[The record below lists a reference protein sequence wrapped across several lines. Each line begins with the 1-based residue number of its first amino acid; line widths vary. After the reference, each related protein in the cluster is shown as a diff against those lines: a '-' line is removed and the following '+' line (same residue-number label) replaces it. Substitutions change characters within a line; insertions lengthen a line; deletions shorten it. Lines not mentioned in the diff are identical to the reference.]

1 MATSVWTETF
11 VLLHGIRGGKCAV
24 ASSHSVAL
32 FSSLAVSSTRRCCM
46 TTLAYLRVSK
56 DTQDTKNQR
65 LAILEFAHA
74 EGIVVDEFLEL
85 QASSRR
91 SAKIRKVDL
100 LLARLAPGDT
110 LLVSELSRLGR
121 SVGEIITLID
131 TLVTQQIRV
140 FALKEG
146 LRLTGAHDLQTT
158 VMVTLFGLFAEI
170 ERTLLSLR
178 TKEALAVAKA
188 AGKRL
193 GRPRGTLGKSKLD
206 GKKEEIKTLL
216 ALRVSKASIA
226 KITGVDRATL
236 YHFIHS
242 RGLMPK

>member
-1 MATSVWTETF
+1 
-11 VLLHGIRGGKCAV
+11 
-24 ASSHSVAL
+24 
-32 FSSLAVSSTRRCCM
+32 M

-74 EGIVVDEFLEL
+74 ERIAVDEFLEL

-131 TLVTQQIRV
+131 TLVTRQIRV

-193 GRPRGTLGKSKLD
+193 GRPPGDAGQVEARREKGGD
-206 GKKEEIKTLL
+206 QDL
-216 ALRVSKASIA
+216 ARLAGLQ
-226 KITGVDRATL
+226 GVDRQNHGRGPRNTL
-236 YHFIHS
+236 PFYAFTRTYIEVIYH
-242 RGLMPK
+242 RL

>member
-1 MATSVWTETF
+1 
-11 VLLHGIRGGKCAV
+11 
-24 ASSHSVAL
+24 
-32 FSSLAVSSTRRCCM
+32 M

-56 DTQDTKNQR
+56 ATQDTKNQR
-65 LAILEFAHA
+65 LALLEFARA
-74 EGIVVDEFLEL
+74 ERMAIDAFLEL

-91 SAKIRKVDL
+91 STTIRKVAL
-100 LLARLAPGDT
+100 LLTRLVPGDT
-110 LLVSELSRLGR
+110 LVVSELSRLGR
-121 SVGEIITLID
+121 SVGEIIPLID
-131 TLVTQQIRV
+131 TLVMHHIRV

-158 VMVTLFGLFAEI
+158 VIVPLFGLFAEI

-188 AGKRL
+188 AGKPL
-193 GRPRGTLGKSKLD
+193 GRPRGALGKSNLD
-206 GKKEEIKTLL
+206 GKQEESKTLL

-236 YHFIHS
+236 YHFMRS

>member
-1 MATSVWTETF
+1 
-11 VLLHGIRGGKCAV
+11 
-24 ASSHSVAL
+24 
-32 FSSLAVSSTRRCCM
+32 M
-46 TTLAYLRVSK
+46 TILAYLRVSK

-65 LAILEFAHA
+65 LAILEFARA
-74 EGIVVDEFLEL
+74 ERMEVQEFLEL
-85 QASSRR
+85 YVSSRR
-91 SAKIRKVDL
+91 SAKERKVDL

-121 SVGEIITLID
+121 SVGEIITTVD
-131 TLVTQQIRV
+131 TLVQRQIRV

-158 VMVTLFGLFAEI
+158 VIVTMFGLFAEI

-178 TKEALAVAKA
+178 TKEALAAAKA

-193 GRPRGTLGKSKLD
+193 GRPRGALGKSKLD
-206 GKKEEIKTLL
+206 GRKAEITTLL

-236 YHFIHS
+236 YHFLHS
-242 RGLMPK
+242 RSLM

>member
-1 MATSVWTETF
+1 MRPSLESRPGQT
-11 VLLHGIRGGKCAV
+11 RGLPV
-24 ASSHSVAL
+24 
-32 FSSLAVSSTRRCCM
+32 R
-46 TTLAYLRVSK
+46 
-56 DTQDTKNQR
+56 
-65 LAILEFAHA
+65 
-74 EGIVVDEFLEL
+74 
-85 QASSRR
+85 
-91 SAKIRKVDL
+91 
-100 LLARLAPGDT
+100 
-110 LLVSELSRLGR
+110 ELSRLGR

-131 TLVTQQIRV
+131 TLVTHQIRV

-158 VMVTLFGLFAEI
+158 VIVTLFGLFAEI

-178 TKEALAVAKA
+178 TKEALAAVKA
-188 AGKRL
+188 AGKPL

-236 YHFIHS
+236 YHFMRS
-242 RGLMPK
+242 RGLISK